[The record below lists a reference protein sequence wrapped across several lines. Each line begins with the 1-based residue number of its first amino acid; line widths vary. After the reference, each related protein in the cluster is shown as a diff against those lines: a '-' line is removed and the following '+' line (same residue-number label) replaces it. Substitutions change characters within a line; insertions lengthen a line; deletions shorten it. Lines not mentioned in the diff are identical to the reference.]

1 MTDCRGQGLLFER
14 KVKVIFEEIRKHIE
28 EGERLQALEKFQN
41 LALMGLSL
49 HTDFFRHAAMFGGTS
64 LRIFHGLPRFS
75 EDLDFTVNSVV
86 PDFSLSEY
94 KESIVRFF
102 ADLGFGE
109 VRFTVKEHGGDVSSG
124 SLVLSIS
131 RSESLRVK
139 IDAEKPR
146 LSVSPETETLYGSY
160 PFQYPVRLCTLSSS
174 FAGKMDAILHRRWGG
189 RRIKGRDWYDFLWYM
204 RKGTELNIFWLEER
218 LKEKGTLDRSEH
230 LSPEL
235 LGELFEKRA
244 ASLDVREIIRDVG
257 GFMTDALEKRSSAA
271 WSTEMFLQQ
280 KEKLV
285 DAAARFLLSH
295 KIP

>member
-1 MTDCRGQGLLFER
+1 M
-14 KVKVIFEEIRKHIE
+14 IFEEIRKHIE

-49 HTDFFRHAAMFGGTS
+49 QTDFFKHAAMFGGTS

-75 EDLDFTVNSVV
+75 EDIDFSVDSV
-86 PDFSLSEY
+86 APGFSLSEY
-94 KESIVRFF
+94 KEPIVRFF
-102 ADLGFGE
+102 TDLGLGE
-109 VRFTVKEHGGDVSSG
+109 VRFTVKEHGRDVSSG

-139 IDAEKPR
+139 IDAEKTR
-146 LSVSPETETLYGSY
+146 FSVLPETETLYGSY

-204 RKGTELNIFWLEER
+204 RKGTELDIFWLEER
-218 LKEKGTLDRSEH
+218 LKEKGTLDRGEH

-257 GFMTDALEKRSSAA
+257 GFMTDALEKRSSAT

-285 DAAARFLLSH
+285 DAAARFLFSH
-295 KIP
+295 KNAQKDPPET

>member
-1 MTDCRGQGLLFER
+1 M
-14 KVKVIFEEIRKHIE
+14 KVIFEEIRKHIE

-49 HTDFFRHAAMFGGTS
+49 QTDFFKHAAMFGGTS
-64 LRIFHGLPRFS
+64 LRMFHGLPRFS
-75 EDLDFTVNSVV
+75 EDLDFTVDSVAPV
-86 PDFSLSEY
+86 FSLSEY
-94 KESIVRFF
+94 KEPIVRFF
-102 ADLGFGE
+102 ADLGLGE
-109 VRFTVKEHGGDVSSG
+109 VRFTVREHGRDVSSG

-139 IDAEKPR
+139 IDAEKTR
-146 LSVSPETETLYGSY
+146 FSVLPETETLYGSY
-160 PFQYPVRLCTLSSS
+160 PFHYPVRLCTLSSS

-204 RKGTELNIFWLEER
+204 RKGTELNIYWLEER
-218 LKEKGTLDRSEH
+218 LKEKGTLDRGEH

-257 GFMTDALEKRSSAA
+257 GFMTDALEKRSFAA

-295 KIP
+295 KIPQEGSS

>member
-1 MTDCRGQGLLFER
+1 
-14 KVKVIFEEIRKHIE
+14 
-28 EGERLQALEKFQN
+28 
-41 LALMGLSL
+41 
-49 HTDFFRHAAMFGGTS
+49 MFGGTS
-64 LRIFHGLPRFS
+64 LRMFHGLPRFS
-75 EDLDFTVNSVV
+75 EDLDFTVDSVA
-86 PDFSLSEY
+86 PGFSLSEY
-94 KESIVRFF
+94 KEPIVRFF
-102 ADLGFGE
+102 ADLGLGE
-109 VRFTVKEHGGDVSSG
+109 VRFTVREHGRDVSSG

-139 IDAEKPR
+139 IDAEKTR
-146 LSVSPETETLYGSY
+146 FSVLPETETLYGSY
-160 PFQYPVRLCTLSSS
+160 PFHYPVRLCTLSSS

-204 RKGTELNIFWLEER
+204 RKGTELNIYWLEER
-218 LKEKGTLDRSEH
+218 LKEKGTLDRGEH

-271 WSTEMFLQQ
+271 WSTKMFLQQ

-295 KIP
+295 KIPQEGSS